1 MFQILIMY
9 KGKMPTPFIAA
20 LKERRLVAKQTLEF
34 VLQRPNGFEFQAG
47 QSVNLKVF
55 ELTFEDARQG
65 RRRLTIASPPHE
77 ENLVFATRL
86 TGSGF
91 KNTLLQGPL
100 QEIEIN
106 GPHGKMVHDPSLPA
120 VFIAGG
126 IGVTPFRS
134 MTLQA
139 LRNSTGKR
147 ITFLY
152 SNKSKADAAYHQ
164 VFADLM
170 QKHENFIYTPTITAA
185 DESEWDGERGR
196 IDAAFLRNHVD
207 VAAEA
212 KYYVCGPPK
221 MVQAIIEILKH
232 ESVREENILSES
244 FWGYNS

>member
-1 MFQILIMY
+1 MKTWSILLLRGIANNPDKLVAASDGKHRDDTRSHLGFCCREAVHMFQILIMY

-20 LKERRLVAKQTLEF
+20 LKERRLVAEQTLEF

-65 RRRLTIASPPHE
+65 RRSFTIASPPHE

-147 ITFLY
+147 ITF
-152 SNKSKADAAYHQ
+152 
-164 VFADLM
+164 
-170 QKHENFIYTPTITAA
+170 
-185 DESEWDGERGR
+185 
-196 IDAAFLRNHVD
+196 
-207 VAAEA
+207 
-212 KYYVCGPPK
+212 
-221 MVQAIIEILKH
+221 
-232 ESVREENILSES
+232 
-244 FWGYNS
+244 